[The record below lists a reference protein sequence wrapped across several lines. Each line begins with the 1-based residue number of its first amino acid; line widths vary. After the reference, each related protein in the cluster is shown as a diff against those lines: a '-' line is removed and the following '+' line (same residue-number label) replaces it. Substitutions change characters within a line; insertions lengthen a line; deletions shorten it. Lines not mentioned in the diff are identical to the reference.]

1 MAEDITIKELE
12 LKLNTTI
19 APCIE
24 RFDLLNQLVVYYLN
38 VDLNKTKLL
47 IEEALTIAEALHYQ
61 EGIGISIQQYG
72 VYYYLLADFEN
83 ALKCYLK
90 ADIILSENSNWK
102 NRIKPKANIAMVY
115 MHTHQ
120 YEEALRIYKEIEVQ
134 LNSVPV
140 DLIHAQMYINIDAA
154 YCFLND
160 PENGIRYSK
169 NALAISE
176 QLNNRYGMAISES
189 NLAGHLILLNKPDDA
204 LDHLAVSEQLCLED
218 GYNAIL
224 IGNMVK
230 YTDCYL
236 RLKQY
241 DVALAYAEKGMEL
254 AKKNT
259 DIEKEVLI
267 TKLKIDIYEQQED
280 FKNAF
285 YASKNYTELKEKM
298 LDNEKIKS
306 FNALQL
312 KYETD
317 KKEADLNR
325 LKLLQTETEL
335 TALKSQMN
343 PHFIFNALNSI
354 QELYTIGDK
363 KMANEQMGNFA
374 QLTRKILDVSGK
386 QKIELNEEIE
396 ILTNYLELES
406 MRFENDFSYQLNLSE
421 DIDEDYVQLPPMLLQ
436 PYVENAIKHGLLHKK
451 GEKQLTVNFSLNAD
465 ETFLLVEI
473 TDNGIGRAASALL
486 NKNKRAAHT
495 SFATS
500 ATQKRLDLLNKDKA
514 TNVAV
519 LFDDVLDELQQIAG
533 TKVSIQIPLN

>member
-12 LKLNTTI
+12 SKLNTTI

-24 RFDLLNQLVVYYLN
+24 RVDLLNQLVVYYLN
-38 VDLNKTKLL
+38 VDLDKTKLL
-47 IEEALTIAEALHYQ
+47 IEEALTIAEELHYK

-386 QKIELNEEIE
+386 QKIELAEEIE